1 MDVFWLV
8 IAIVLMLGGL
18 VGCLLPLLPGPPL
31 SYVALL
37 ILQLR
42 SEPPFTTKFLI
53 VWAIVTTVVTLLD
66 YYIPIYGTKKF
77 GGTKYGIWGCAIGLV
92 AGLWL
97 GPIGI
102 ITGPFAGAFIGEMI
116 GNNNSDKA
124 FKAALG
130 SFIGFVAGTF
140 LKLVVCLV
148 MAYYFIVTFL

>member
-1 MDVFWLV
+1 MDVFFLV
-8 IAIVLMLGGL
+8 IAIVLMLGGIT
-18 VGCLLPLLPGPPL
+18 GCLLPLLPGPPL
-31 SYVALL
+31 SYTALL
-37 ILQLR
+37 VLQFR
-42 SEPPFTTKFLI
+42 SEPPFTTKFMI
-53 VWAIVTTVVTLLD
+53 VWAVVTAIVTLLD

-102 ITGPFAGAFIGEMI
+102 IVGPFVGAFIGEMI
-116 GNNNSDKA
+116 GNNNSDRA

-130 SFIGFVAGTF
+130 SFIGFVAGTL

-148 MAYYFIVTFL
+148 MGYYFVAAFL